1 MSVRIF
7 RVTVRGQFGELD
19 EATRSR
25 LIAEAPDHDFVT
37 QAAFTRDGTFSY
49 EPNLIAFSF
58 RYEVRV
64 DEGGDAVEPSIA
76 AAAKYLHGHG
86 IPSKHIRA
94 TATDMATMWR
104 PSRDS

>member
-7 RVTVRGQFGELD
+7 RVTVRGQFDALD
-19 EATRSR
+19 DATRAQ
-25 LIAEAPDHDFVT
+25 LVAEAPDHDFVS

-49 EPNLIAFSF
+49 EPNLVAFSF

-64 DEGGDAVEPSIA
+64 DEDGDALEPAIA
-76 AAAKYLHGHG
+76 AAAKYLHDRG

-104 PSRDS
+104 PARRG

>member
-7 RVTVRGQFGELD
+7 RVTVRGQFDELD
-19 EATRSR
+19 DVTFQR
-25 LIAEAPDHDFVT
+25 LTAEAADHDFVA

-49 EPNLIAFSF
+49 EPNLVAFSF

-64 DEGGDAVEPSIA
+64 DDDGDALQPAID
-76 AAAKYLHGHG
+76 AAAKYLHDRG

-104 PSRDS
+104 PSRGN